1 MRRPV
6 SRRAHAPAMSRTSAT
21 PLRSLAHRLDVEW
34 TVLRHER
41 EALRRAAGW
50 EVVDTDLTSLDHV
63 LTSIG
68 FVAPSVVRASGERDR
83 QERRLRRVVELA
95 GDDPLAARVVLQR
108 LLPALVGAARRRAT
122 STSRTAEQID
132 ELVAA
137 AWIAIATF
145 NPNRRPANLAA
156 ALVAD
161 ADEQAFRR
169 AWRRAAAREV
179 ITADGFDDVI
189 DATPAH
195 PGDEVRALLQLGR
208 DAGMPVAELDLIRRL
223 LTDETTDDLARE
235 LSLTSRAVRYRR
247 TQITDRLRDLALA
260 A

>member
-1 MRRPV
+1 
-6 SRRAHAPAMSRTSAT
+6 MSRTSAT
-21 PLRSLAHRLDVEW
+21 PHRSLAHRLDDEW

-50 EVVDTDLTSLDHV
+50 DVVATDLSSLDHV

-68 FVAPSVVRASGERDR
+68 FGGAAAERSPAERDR

-108 LLPALVGAARRRAT
+108 LLPGLVAVARRRTT
-122 STSRTAEQID
+122 STSRTADQID
-132 ELVAA
+132 ELIGA
-137 AWIAIATF
+137 AWVAIATF
-145 NPNRRPANLAA
+145 NPNRRPGNLAA

-161 ADEQAFRR
+161 ADERAFRR

-189 DATPAH
+189 DSTPTH
-195 PGDEVRALLQLGR
+195 PGDEVRALLRLGR

-235 LSLTSRAVRYRR
+235 LALTSRAVRYRR
-247 TQITDRLRDLALA
+247 AQITDRLRDLALA